1 MVASVA
7 WPFRRPSIA
16 LRLTVWYALS
26 ALALIFL
33 ATGFLYWVL
42 VTNLEREDNQELAD
56 NLANVRLLLQSPA
69 SGASPVRA
77 DETLGWPQ
85 QREPQMYLR
94 ILDDSARILVETPGM
109 SRELPPPTV
118 AALAALPQVDRLS
131 RQVVSGS
138 GKLFQTLAARVN
150 GEGAAAPVRFV
161 QVAMDRANDE
171 HVLVQYRERLWL
183 VLSLSVFVCAL
194 IGYVIARG
202 GMRPIEHIGQ
212 TAERI
217 RSTTLHE
224 RIATAGLPAELS
236 GLAET
241 FNTML
246 DRLEESFARVSQFSD
261 DVAHELRTPVNN
273 LRGEIEVALS
283 KARPQGD
290 YRDVLGSCLEEC
302 TRISRVIQSLLFLA
316 RAENAT
322 DALQRDQVNVGR
334 ELAAVQEF
342 YGAAAS
348 EAGVG
353 LGVSVAPD
361 LEARLDR
368 TLFQQAISNLMIE
381 QGKGRKD
388 RNAMLSPQL
397 LALLR
402 LWWKESK
409 RRSVMLPHGWL
420 FPGRSATDPIST
432 RQINRAIHEAAEA
445 AGIRKRVS
453 PHTLRHSF
461 ATHLLEQDV
470 DIRVIQVLLGHSKLD
485 TTALYARVATKTI
498 RSVTSPLE
506 RLAVLMQGEDP
517 SG

>member
-56 NLANVRLLLQSPA
+56 NLANVRLLLQSSA

-131 RQVVSGS
+131 RQVISGS

-368 TLFQQAISNLMIE
+368 TLFQQAISNLMSNAIAHTPPGGSVAITAHVE
-381 QGKGRKD
+381 AECLRVTVIDNGCGISAENLPRVLD
-388 RNAMLSPQL
+388 RFYRADR
-397 LALLR
+397 A
-402 LWWKESK
+402 
-409 RRSVMLPHGWL
+409 RSG
-420 FPGRSATDPIST
+420 ST
-432 RQINRAIHEAAEA
+432 HNV
-445 AGIRKRVS
+445 G
-453 PHTLRHSF
+453 
-461 ATHLLEQDV
+461 
-470 DIRVIQVLLGHSKLD
+470 LG
-485 TTALYARVATKTI
+485 
-498 RSVTSPLE
+498 
-506 RLAVLMQGEDP
+506 LAVVKGIVERHRGRIEIDSEVGRGTRVEITLAA
-517 SG
+517 S